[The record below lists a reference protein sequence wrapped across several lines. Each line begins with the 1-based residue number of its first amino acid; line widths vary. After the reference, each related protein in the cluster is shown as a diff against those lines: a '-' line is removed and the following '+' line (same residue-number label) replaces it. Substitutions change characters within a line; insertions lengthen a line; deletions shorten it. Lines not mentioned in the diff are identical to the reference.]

1 MNENKKQFLFTVTMV
16 ILALVV
22 GIATLFCIKKYDVHA
37 EETDNLTGWIMVYRY
52 TGQALTASDPVD
64 QDIIL
69 YMKYSDFDPNVMC
82 FYEKNGAY
90 FLLSSKSPIEGR
102 EVRTISQPEPHS
114 GKWKSGNSPGGGIN
128 DVTFN
133 AFYVFSSADE
143 AGGYLKGTVPAT
155 SATNYDEVQQA
166 LQDIE
171 KQIRDLNREHDST
184 IPVPERASINVITT
198 SSVSSVF
205 EYNEEEIT
213 KFEEET
219 GYTLQYE
226 YRVEYIYQMLAKYQ
240 IENQAS
246 NISSLKNPKFSN
258 GSSTASYDSN
268 GLIHVEGT
276 CKELYTAF
284 KETLNTEIGLNGAVA
299 DSGEFVAEGNVDLT
313 CVVTSSPPNYYS
325 LYSIPKS
332 LMNFAEYHMQ
342 FVLAQAKITTF
353 YVDSDGYRH
362 DSDDIYIRRPLW
374 EKDEAG
380 YGMTYTRVTKDEN
393 GDDVFK
399 SSYDMD
405 SNGNKTDS
413 SISSDIN
420 VTNIVEHV
428 KNGYGLAGDDGYLN
442 LTQRFLQGVPSYIW
456 WIVAMALSINLLAI
470 AVKIFRGM

>member
-1 MNENKKQFLFTVTMV
+1 MNENKKQCLYSVAMV
-16 ILALVV
+16 ALALIV

-37 EETDNLTGWIMVYRY
+37 EGTDDLTGWIMVFRY
-52 TGQALTASDPVD
+52 TGQALTAGEPVD
-64 QDIIL
+64 EDVIL
-69 YMKYSDFDPNVMC
+69 YMKYSDFDSSSMC
-82 FYEKNGAY
+82 LYENRGALWCW
-90 FLLSSKSPIEGR
+90 FKDSVVDGA
-102 EVRTISQPEPHS
+102 EVRTISHPELS
-114 GKWKSGNSPGGGIN
+114 LSRWKSGNALPSAAP
-128 DVTFN
+128 TFN
-133 AFYVFSSADE
+133 AFYIFSSEDE
-143 AGGYLKGTVPAT
+143 ARGYLKGTVPAT

-171 KQIRDLNREHDST
+171 KQIRDMNRTHDAT

-213 KFEEET
+213 QFEEET

-226 YRVEYIYQMLAKYQ
+226 YRVEYIYQMLAKWQ
-240 IENQAS
+240 IES
-246 NISSLKNPKFSN
+246 KISHISSLKSPKYATGRN
-258 GSSTASYDSN
+258 TAEYDAN
-268 GLIHVEGT
+268 GLIQIEGT
-276 CKELYTAF
+276 CEELYTAF
-284 KETLNTEIGLNGAVA
+284 KATLNTEIGDNGALA
-299 DSGEFVAEGNVDLT
+299 DSGEFVTEGNVDLK
-313 CVVTSSPPNYYS
+313 CVVTSSPPDYYT

-332 LMNFAEYHMQ
+332 LMNFTEYHMQ
-342 FVLAQAKITTF
+342 FVLAQAKIITF
-353 YVDSDGYRH
+353 YVDADGYRH
-362 DSDDIYIRRPLW
+362 DSDEVYIRRPLW

-393 GDDVFK
+393 GNDVFK

-405 SNGNKTDS
+405 SNGNKTNS

-420 VTNIVEHV
+420 VDNIVEHV

-442 LTQRFLQGVPSYIW
+442 LTQRFLQGVPNYIW